1 MKKTLE
7 IDDSNLLRR
16 LITAVTIFGLVF
28 SLAACRSAG
37 PNGAGGVAPPAAS
50 PTVELTIKV
59 KAAGGA
65 SADYGL
71 VPGNA
76 AAGAAIDVGST
87 ASSDGPSYGATTDD
101 SGHAVLLVQSGS
113 YRITAKKDTGDP
125 KCWWYG
131 STEVEVADQPV
142 TVNVD
147 DLWVLCE

>member
-59 KAAGGA
+59 KAADGA
-65 SADYGL
+65 SDDYGL

>member
-7 IDDSNLLRR
+7 IVDSNLLRR

-28 SLAACRSAG
+28 SLAACHSAG
-37 PNGAGGVAPPAAS
+37 PNGAGGMAPAL

-59 KAAGGA
+59 KAAPGA
-65 SADYGL
+65 SDDYGL
-71 VPGNA
+71 VPGDA
-76 AAGAAIDVGST
+76 VAGAAIEAGS
-87 ASSDGPSYGATTDD
+87 ADSSDGPSYDATTDD
-101 SGHAVLLVQSGS
+101 SGHASLMVQSGS

-131 STEVEVADQPV
+131 STEVEVADKPV

>member
-7 IDDSNLLRR
+7 IVDSNLLRR

-28 SLAACRSAG
+28 SLAACQSAG
-37 PNGAGGVAPPAAS
+37 TNGADGVAPPEAS
-50 PTVELTIKV
+50 PTVELTIKI
-59 KAAGGA
+59 KAAPGA
-65 SADYGL
+65 PDNYGL
-71 VPGNA
+71 VPGDA
-76 AAGAAIDVGST
+76 TAGAAIEAGS
-87 ASSDGPSYGATTDD
+87 ADSSDGPSYDATTDD
-101 SGHAVLLVQSGS
+101 SGHASLMVQSGS

-131 STEVEVADQPV
+131 STEVEVADKPV